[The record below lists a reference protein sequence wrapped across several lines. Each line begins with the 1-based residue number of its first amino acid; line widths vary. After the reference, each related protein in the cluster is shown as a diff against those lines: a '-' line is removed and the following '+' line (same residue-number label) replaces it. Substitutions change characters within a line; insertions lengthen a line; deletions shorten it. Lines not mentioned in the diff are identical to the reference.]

1 MPEQE
6 RLQHLMK
13 GFPEATDREALI
25 VVAKTK
31 IVDNSF
37 FFPGRNDPHRDLPFE
52 PVVDSRCYDNPH
64 LRFSSSYRRKSH
76 ASPSNSGELGA

>member
-37 FFPGRNDPHRDLPFE
+37 FFPW
-52 PVVDSRCYDNPH
+52 
-64 LRFSSSYRRKSH
+64 
-76 ASPSNSGELGA
+76 